1 MDRTEAERALRDIDD
16 ADRDG
21 RVARLMELSDL
32 LPEAGEIGFSGQAGQ
47 WLFEDVKATWL
58 YGCFVA
64 TVLSAAVFCQVQL
77 AGLFRSLPD
86 DAGLPEQAA
95 SLEELAR
102 SAAERGL
109 IDTSL
114 QAQLVV
120 LNDAANAYLDTGLHA
135 TTLGVE
141 RRLVDADLLGAEDH
155 PLLQHARAALAASV
169 ALLFRR

>member
-1 MDRTEAERALRDIDD
+1 VDRAEAERELREIDD
-16 ADRDG
+16 ADRGG
-21 RVARLMELSDL
+21 RVARLVELSDM
-32 LPEAGEIGFSGQAGQ
+32 LPEGGEIGFSGQAGQ

-86 DAGLPEQAA
+86 DEGLPEQAA
-95 SLEELAR
+95 SLEELAGL
-102 SAAERGL
+102 AAERGL

-120 LNDAANAYLDTGLHA
+120 LNDAANAYLDTALHE
-135 TTLGVE
+135 TMLRVE
-141 RRLVDADLLGAEDH
+141 RRLVDAELLGAEDQ
-155 PLLQHARAALAASV
+155 PMLQDARTALAASV

>member
-1 MDRTEAERALRDIDD
+1 MDRADVEQSLRDIDS
-16 ADRDG
+16 ADREG
-21 RVARLMELSDL
+21 RVTRLMELSGM
-32 LPEAGEIGFSGQAGQ
+32 LPEDGVIGFSGQAGQ

-86 DAGLPEQAA
+86 APDLPDQAA

-102 SAAERGL
+102 LAAERGL
-109 IDTSL
+109 IDTPL
-114 QAQLVV
+114 HAQLVV
-120 LNDAANAYLDTGLHA
+120 LNDAANAYSDTALHEA
-135 TTLGVE
+135 ALGVE
-141 RRLVDADLLGAEDH
+141 RRLVDADVVGAEDH
-155 PLLQHARAALAASV
+155 PLLEDARTALGAAV